1 MPAWVYVGA
10 GGFIGAVA
18 RWALSGA
25 ITRAAGASF
34 PFGTLTVNVVG
45 SLLIG
50 VMMGLVEYRGVFS
63 PEQRQFLIIGGLGG
77 FTTFSTFSH
86 ETLALLRNGEHA
98 LAALNIVGNVG
109 LCLLAAAA
117 GWLLAKALS

>member
-50 VMMGLVEYRGVFS
+50 VLMGLVEYRGVFS

-98 LAALNIVGNVG
+98 LAALNIVGSVG
-109 LCLLAAAA
+109 ACLLAVAL
-117 GWLLAKALS
+117 GWMLAKAVA

>member
-1 MPAWVYVGA
+1 MPAWVCVGA

-25 ITRAAGASF
+25 VSKAVGTSF
-34 PFGTLTVNVVG
+34 PFGTLAVNLLG

-50 VMMGLVEYRGVFS
+50 VLMGLVEYRDAFS

-77 FTTFSTFSH
+77 FTTFS
-86 ETLALLRNGEHA
+86 
-98 LAALNIVGNVG
+98 
-109 LCLLAAAA
+109 
-117 GWLLAKALS
+117 

>member
-18 RWALSGA
+18 RWTLSGA
-25 ITRAAGASF
+25 ITRAFGASF
-34 PFGTLTVNVVG
+34 PFGTLSVNLVG

-50 VMMGLVEYRGVFS
+50 VLMGLVEYRGAFS
-63 PEQRQFLIIGGLGG
+63 AAERQFLIIGALGG

-86 ETLALLRNGEHA
+86 ETLALVRNGQHA
-98 LAALNIVGNVG
+98 LATLNVVGNIG
-109 LCLLAAAA
+109 LCLLATAA
-117 GWLLAKALS
+117 GWLLAKAVS